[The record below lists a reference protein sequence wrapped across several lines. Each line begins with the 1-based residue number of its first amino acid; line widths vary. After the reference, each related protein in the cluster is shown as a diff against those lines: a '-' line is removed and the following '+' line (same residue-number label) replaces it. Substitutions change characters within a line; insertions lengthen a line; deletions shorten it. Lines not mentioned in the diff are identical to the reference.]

1 MSAATQH
8 IVDTFTRLSP
18 ANVAQLGGIYA
29 PGAHFADPFNDVR
42 GLLIGPRPTKV
53 R

>member
-29 PGAHFADPFNDVR
+29 ADAHFVDPFNDVQ
-42 GLLIGPRPTKV
+42 GLLNGPRPTGV